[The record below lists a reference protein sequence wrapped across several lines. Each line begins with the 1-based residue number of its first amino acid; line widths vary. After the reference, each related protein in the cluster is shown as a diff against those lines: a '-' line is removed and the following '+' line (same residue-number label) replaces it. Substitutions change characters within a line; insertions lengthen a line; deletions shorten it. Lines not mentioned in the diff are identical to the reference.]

1 MGEIVNDIIGSLQGF
16 SALEFAGLVFGVIN
30 VLLLI
35 REDIRN
41 WIFGILYILVS
52 FVIFWQSRLYGDF
65 ILHVIYLVLNIYGW
79 YNWTK
84 PKEQNQLSVTT
95 QSTRNRIVWV
105 LVSVVGVLFF
115 AQFLLVLPT
124 IFPNLDPPS
133 LPYWDSTTTM
143 LSVTAMWLTAQKKLE
158 SWVYW
163 LVVDV
168 LATGIYFYKELYFYS
183 LLYFIYIAFAV
194 MGYRAWLKS
203 YQS

>member
-1 MGEIVNDIIGSLQGF
+1 MGEIVSNIIDSLQGL
-16 SALEFAGLVFGVIN
+16 SILEFAGLVFGVIN

-84 PKEQNQLSVTT
+84 PKEQNDLAVTL
-95 QSTRNRIVWV
+95 QSFQNRVIWI
-105 LVSVVGVLFF
+105 LVSLVGVVFF

-143 LSVTAMWLTAQKKLE
+143 LSVTAMWLTARKKLE

-168 LATGIYFYKELYFYS
+168 LATGIYFYKGLYFYS

-203 YQS
+203 YRS

>member
-35 REDIRN
+35 KEDIRN

-65 ILHVIYLVLNIYGW
+65 ILHILFLVLNVYGW

-84 PKEQNQLSVTT
+84 PKEAETLLVTT
-95 QSTRNRIVWV
+95 QSSQLRLVWIFV
-105 LVSVVGVLFF
+105 TAIGVLFF
-115 AQFLLVLPT
+115 AQFLLILPA
-124 IFPNLDPPS
+124 IFPILDPPS

-143 LSVTAMWLTAQKKLE
+143 MSVTAMWLTARKKLE
-158 SWVYW
+158 SWMYW
-163 LVVDV
+163 FGVDI
-168 LATGIYFYKELYFYS
+168 LATGIYFYKGLYFYS
-183 LLYFIYIAFAV
+183 LLYFIYIAFAI

-203 YQS
+203 YKS

>member
-1 MGEIVNDIIGSLQGF
+1 MGEIVNDVISSLQGL

-35 REDIRN
+35 KEDIRN

-65 ILHVIYLVLNIYGW
+65 ILHVLYLVLNIYGW

-84 PKEQNQLSVTT
+84 PNEDKTLKVSLQSV
-95 QSTRNRIVWV
+95 QSRLIWIGITA
-105 LVSVVGVLFF
+105 VGVILF
-115 AQFLLVLPT
+115 AQFLLVLPS

-143 LSVTAMWLTAQKKLE
+143 LSVTAMWLTARKKLE
-158 SWVYW
+158 SWMYW
-163 LVVDV
+163 FVIDI
-168 LATGIYFYKELYFYS
+168 LATGIYFYKGLYFYS

-203 YQS
+203 YRS

>member
-1 MGEIVNDIIGSLQGF
+1 MGEIVNEIIGSLQGF

-35 REDIRN
+35 KEDIRN

-65 ILHVIYLVLNIYGW
+65 ILHILFLVLNIYGW

-84 PKEQNQLSVTT
+84 PKETETLLVTT
-95 QSTRNRIVWV
+95 QTSLSRLVWIFV
-105 LVSVVGVLFF
+105 TAIGVLFF
-115 AQFLLVLPT
+115 AQFLLILPT

-143 LSVTAMWLTAQKKLE
+143 LSVTAMWLTARKKLE
-158 SWVYW
+158 SWMYW
-163 LVVDV
+163 FAVDI
-168 LATGIYFYKELYFYS
+168 LATGIYFYKGLYFYS
-183 LLYFIYIAFAV
+183 LLYFIYIAFAI
-194 MGYRAWLKS
+194 MGYRSWLKS
-203 YQS
+203 YRS

>member
-203 YQS
+203 HQS